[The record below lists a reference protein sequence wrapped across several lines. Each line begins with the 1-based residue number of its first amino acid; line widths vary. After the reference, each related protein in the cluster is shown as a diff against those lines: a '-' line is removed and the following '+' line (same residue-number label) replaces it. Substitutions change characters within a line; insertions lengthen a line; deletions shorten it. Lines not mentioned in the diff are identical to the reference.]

1 MKIAS
6 SVETLTAGSP
16 NKNHQIDSI
25 KGQPERLGL
34 NVFFEALTENTASI
48 QTLKGG
54 GRYGHMAFCMSA
66 PQYATIHHSLPF
78 VLQPSPGEL
87 TFEANDTAAI
97 RDDKNLCTST
107 KSTTSNWKPT

>member
-1 MKIAS
+1 MKIAP
-6 SVETLTAGSP
+6 SVETLTAVFP
-16 NKNHQIDSI
+16 NKDHQIDSI
-25 KGQPERLGL
+25 EGLPERIGL
-34 NVFFEALTENTASI
+34 NVLFEALTENAASI

-54 GRYGHMAFCMSA
+54 RQFGHMAFCMSA

-78 VLQPSPGEL
+78 VLQPPPGEL